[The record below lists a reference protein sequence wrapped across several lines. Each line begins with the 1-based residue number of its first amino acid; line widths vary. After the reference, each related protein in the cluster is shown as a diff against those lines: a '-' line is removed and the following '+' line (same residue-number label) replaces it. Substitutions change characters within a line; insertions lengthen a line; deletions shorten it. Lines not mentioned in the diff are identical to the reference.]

1 MTTDT
6 KIVPIPQWLE
16 PEAAAAVLGISV
28 RTLRHRAAKGQV
40 TRRRDG
46 STVLYQV
53 KAAATAAMPNG
64 KPLAIAA
71 ATPARTATP
80 NGNAELVTALVSA
93 VDRAARAEAR
103 VEALTAEAERL
114 RGQVRELEADLHLT
128 TVDLRNVN
136 ARVERIMGH
145 WQDSLRAHRRR

>member
-53 KAAATAAMPNG
+53 RAAAMPNG

-71 ATPARTATP
+71 ATPTRTAMP
-80 NGNAELVTALVSA
+80 NGNASELVNALVSA

-103 VEALTAEAERL
+103 IDALTAEADRL

-128 TVDLRNVN
+128 TADLRAVN
-136 ARVERIMGH
+136 ARVERVMVH
-145 WQDSLRAHRRR
+145 WEDCLRARRRT